1 MKNEVNRALVA
12 KKTKLFKSINSIR
25 RGGGANQNLFRY
37 TAMLLCVLM
46 LGVGNA
52 WA

>member
-1 MKNEVNRALVA
+1 ME
-12 KKTKLFKSINSIR
+12 TKLFKSINLIR
-25 RGGGANQNLFRY
+25 CVSGANLNLFRY
-37 TAMLLCVLM
+37 TAMVVVLL